1 MGPPLFSPPQTAYKF
16 EYDADFTYNN
26 PICSYMSPDEL
37 VKKKF
42 DGGLHLATHIHY
54 RKTLRVPAANEA
66 ACQTGQ
72 NVPNNFNSTAET
84 SAQATLKYSN
94 GICRYRAEQ
103 NLFPLGIEGMNF
115 NIIPG
120 YDTTSKNYAG
130 VKPKTYVRR
139 KGNDANVYTFEAGS
153 NIALDVAQLMDL
165 AGLDLDKTWDKQPN
179 GHVPA
184 ASEKGYGSSADVWP
198 TLRLSGARLMIDIKY
213 YNYELDDP
221 TTTEMGTDDVYAVVE
236 VSGKVQWES
245 RGQDIRYRNEFDAW
259 DSPFNKLGQPNGAF
273 EDFYVYGIN
282 IDVTSSGIVAK
293 FDIMLFINTVIAAL
307 VLLGT
312 AKSICDIVATN
323 LLGVKSQLFSKFM
336 REEVDLERECA
347 RFAVQALV
355 ATHFFKQKDADG
367 SGNLDLEEIVQ
378 MLHGAFSKE
387 AFARATE
394 GLSSEDPKYKKL
406 MKSVLDDDEIQALAL
421 YLMRCVDPD
430 RARHKLEGT
439 ELGIE
444 DIAGKSVNLNDFIGI
459 FTEDN
464 MDIATMRTIITQTS
478 LDDQV
483 AAAKKSPY
491 PYPFDQPVAAKESPY
506 PSV

>member
-1 MGPPLFSPPQTAYKF
+1 
-16 EYDADFTYNN
+16 
-26 PICSYMSPDEL
+26 
-37 VKKKF
+37 
-42 DGGLHLATHIHY
+42 
-54 RKTLRVPAANEA
+54 
-66 ACQTGQ
+66 
-72 NVPNNFNSTAET
+72 
-84 SAQATLKYSN
+84 
-94 GICRYRAEQ
+94 
-103 NLFPLGIEGMNF
+103 
-115 NIIPG
+115 
-120 YDTTSKNYAG
+120 
-130 VKPKTYVRR
+130 
-139 KGNDANVYTFEAGS
+139 
-153 NIALDVAQLMDL
+153 
-165 AGLDLDKTWDKQPN
+165 
-179 GHVPA
+179 
-184 ASEKGYGSSADVWP
+184 
-198 TLRLSGARLMIDIKY
+198 
-213 YNYELDDP
+213 
-221 TTTEMGTDDVYAVVE
+221 
-236 VSGKVQWES
+236 
-245 RGQDIRYRNEFDAW
+245 
-259 DSPFNKLGQPNGAF
+259 
-273 EDFYVYGIN
+273 
-282 IDVTSSGIVAK
+282 
-293 FDIMLFINTVIAAL
+293 MLFINTVIAAL

-430 RARHKLEGT
+430 RAKHKLEGT

-491 PYPFDQPVAAKESPY
+491 PYPFDQPVAAKERPY